1 MKGMDLLSKDK
12 INDNMCEKLGKEAR
26 RDTLSPSLD
35 GCHATNSIRGDA
47 NKLSMEWCL
56 DC

>member
-12 INDNMCEKLGKEAR
+12 INDNMCEMLGKEAR

>member
-1 MKGMDLLSKDK
+1 MKGVDLLSKDK
-12 INDNMCEKLGKEAR
+12 INDNMCEMWGKEAR

-35 GCHATNSIRGDA
+35 GCHATNSIGGDA
-47 NKLSMEWCL
+47 NKVAVEWCS